1 MASAMAL
8 AMVMETPTTTTM
20 TTTASAI
27 PHKYDTKHNFEF
39 RLWIWIKNN
48 KKKHNSERMKSG
60 GCECGWGSDLCEN
73 QHFIIH
79 FIRMVRHIQPMKY
92 SQLNSLLQLFH
103 SFSFLFACYLTPGE
117 KKTFGFIWRT
127 FFSGFVFFSQGVCVC
142 VCVPFQKDHYVCLL
156 YSFHISAFHHIYHQT
171 CTHQTSC
178 HTRYHITPNNITF
191 IWYVFK

>member
-39 RLWIWIKNN
+39 RLWIWIK
-48 KKKHNSERMKSG
+48 KKKKTQQRKNEIGRMWVWMGVGFMQKSTFHHSLYPHG
-60 GCECGWGSDLCEN
+60 AT
-73 QHFIIH
+73 
-79 FIRMVRHIQPMKY
+79 Y
-92 SQLNSLLQLFH
+92 STYEIFSAQFVASTFSFFQLFICL
-103 SFSFLFACYLTPGE
+103 LFNSWRKKNFRFYLTH
-117 KKTFGFIWRT
+117 I
-127 FFSGFVFFSQGVCVC
+127 FFWLRLFFLRVCVC